1 MSQKITKCLNEEN
14 VRLLCS
20 FINKAFSK
28 DEIIDD
34 INIKSDGVFSS
45 YYTTKLLQQLKTDN
59 ENYTNTVFGELTHL
73 TCEETNILPT
83 LDITEVNTL
92 YLYSATLTSPYQ
104 QYLKISDGNTEKL
117 IDLGSTSIS
126 LSEYM
131 KAIDIANTYTTKI
144 ETQAI
149 VDTIGDKTDLE
160 TTAKD
165 TLVNAINEIKEGL
178 DNCITKDAIV
188 TTIDDTVTDD
198 QVPSA
203 KVVYDKLQ
211 EVFQSSNDTQNAYET
226 AIIGKGGTVSKA
238 SNVAT
243 KREILD
249 GIESISVGEG
259 EDIAPIHDTMTDL
272 GYNATN
278 LTNLSVDKTAH
289 IISKWFILKSTTD
302 NVDTILDVA
311 NTDDTDTFT
320 DWITDDEIT
329 DFGDYINPT
338 YSATQ
343 LTVSE
348 DTTSG
353 MFVSEELTVD
363 ELCAVNEGEVN

>member
-1 MSQKITKCLNEEN
+1 MADNLVKLMDETGYRQLINMLISIKSSQQEN
-14 VRLLCS
+14 VDKCIS
-20 FINKAFSK
+20 VWQPKTVYQK
-28 DEIIDD
+28 DKVVLVVNDD
-34 INIKSDGVFSS
+34 T
-45 YYTTKLLQQLKTDN
+45 Y
-59 ENYTNTVFGELTHL
+59 
-73 TCEETNILPT
+73 
-83 LDITEVNTL
+83 
-92 YLYSATLTSPYQ
+92 
-104 QYLKISDGNTEKL
+104 
-117 IDLGSTSIS
+117 
-126 LSEYM
+126 SEYVC
-131 KAIDIANTYTTKI
+131 KATHESGETFDETYW
-144 ETQAI
+144 
-149 VDTIGDKTDLE
+149 
-160 TTAKD
+160 
-165 TLVNAINEIKEGL
+165 TLVSCVNLEGYVEE
-178 DNCITKDAIV
+178 DNIV
-188 TTIDDTVTDD
+188 TTLDGTVTDE
-198 QVPSA
+198 QIPSA
-203 KVVYDKLQ
+203 KLVKEKLN
-211 EVFQSSNDTQNAYET
+211 EVFQYSNDAQNEYET

-338 YSATQ
+338 YLATQ

>member
-1 MSQKITKCLNEEN
+1 MVLNIRDIE
-14 VRLLCS
+14 S
-20 FINKAFSK
+20 IPSK
-28 DEIIDD
+28 DVSVVDD
-34 INIKSDGVFSS
+34 VVYN
-45 YYTTKLLQQLKTDN
+45 
-59 ENYTNTVFGELTHL
+59 
-73 TCEETNILPT
+73 
-83 LDITEVNTL
+83 
-92 YLYSATLTSPYQ
+92 
-104 QYLKISDGNTEKL
+104 QYLLIDGKLEPLGNTSTDISNVYLKDEVDSKFALLSNLQTL
-117 IDLGSTSIS
+117 IDMVGNAS
-126 LSEYM
+126 
-131 KAIDIANTYTTKI
+131 
-144 ETQAI
+144 
-149 VDTIGDKTDLE
+149 DLE
-160 TTAKD
+160 TTVKD

>member
-1 MSQKITKCLNEEN
+1 MNLEGYVEE
-14 VRLLCS
+14 
-20 FINKAFSK
+20 
-28 DEIIDD
+28 D
-34 INIKSDGVFSS
+34 I
-45 YYTTKLLQQLKTDN
+45 
-59 ENYTNTVFGELTHL
+59 
-73 TCEETNILPT
+73 
-83 LDITEVNTL
+83 
-92 YLYSATLTSPYQ
+92 
-104 QYLKISDGNTEKL
+104 
-117 IDLGSTSIS
+117 
-126 LSEYM
+126 
-131 KAIDIANTYTTKI
+131 
-144 ETQAI
+144 
-149 VDTIGDKTDLE
+149 
-160 TTAKD
+160 
-165 TLVNAINEIKEGL
+165 
-178 DNCITKDAIV
+178 IV
-188 TTIDDTVTDD
+188 TTLDGTVTDE
-198 QVPSA
+198 QIPSA

-249 GIESISVGEG
+249 GIESISVGE
-259 EDIAPIHDTMTDL
+259 DIAPIHDTMTDL

-302 NVDTILDVA
+302 NVDTILDVV